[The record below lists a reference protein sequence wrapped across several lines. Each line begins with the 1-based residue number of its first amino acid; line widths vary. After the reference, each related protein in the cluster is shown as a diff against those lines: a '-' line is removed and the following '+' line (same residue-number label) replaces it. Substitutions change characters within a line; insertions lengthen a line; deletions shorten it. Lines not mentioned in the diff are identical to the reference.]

1 MTQRTS
7 MIAKFVT
14 MVTIAIAAIGIA
26 PAIAEAQAR
35 GSLQVSAQVVS
46 TDNAFRVLDAARAA
60 VSSVTGSS
68 ATRALETAP
77 TVARVTVAR
86 DPRSVVVTINYS
98 RS

>member
-1 MTQRTS
+1 MTQRTG
-7 MIAKFVT
+7 MIAKVVT
-14 MVTIAIAAIGIA
+14 MVTIAIVAIGIA

-35 GSLQVSAQVVS
+35 GTLQVSAQVVS

-68 ATRALETAP
+68 ATRGVETAP

-98 RS
+98 QS